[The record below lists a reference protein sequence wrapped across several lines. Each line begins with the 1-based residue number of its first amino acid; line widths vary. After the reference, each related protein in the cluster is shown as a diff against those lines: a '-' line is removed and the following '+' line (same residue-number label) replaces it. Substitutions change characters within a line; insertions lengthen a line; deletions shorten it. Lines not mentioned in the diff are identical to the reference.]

1 MPARTAA
8 LLLLAAVAATAQAQT
23 APTAAQPVSAPP
35 TVAPQPAFASDRI
48 SVSVVGQGPDV
59 VLIPGLGSS
68 PAVWREAVAAVPGY
82 RYHLVQVKGFAGVAA
97 EANGEG
103 EVVGPVAEEIAR
115 YIAER
120 HLDRPALVG
129 HSLGGTWAMLV
140 ATAHPDLV
148 GRVMV
153 VDMLPFLGAVL
164 GGPGATVPE
173 IEPRAAVIRQQ
184 AMARTEEQRAA
195 EIERDVAG
203 MVRNQSRLPDALR
216 DAAASDPAVTAEA
229 YYDLLVT
236 DLRAQLARYRGP
248 LTVLWVVPAGM
259 PVTEPDMALYYQA
272 SYAAA
277 PNRTLT
283 HIPNSAHFIMW
294 DAPERFQRELRN
306 FLSPNGGAPT
316 TGG

>member
-1 MPARTAA
+1 MLRTIA
-8 LLLLAAVAATAQAQT
+8 LLLIAAGSAAQAQPAPASAPAAATA
-23 APTAAQPVSAPP
+23 AA
-35 TVAPQPAFASDRI
+35 QPAFASQRI
-48 SVSVVGQGPDV
+48 SVEVVGQGPDV

-82 RYHLVQVKGFAGVAA
+82 RYHLVQVKGFAGVPA

-103 EVVGPVAEEIAR
+103 EVVAPVAQEIAR
-115 YIAER
+115 YITEQR
-120 HLDRPALVG
+120 LDRPALVG
-129 HSLGGTWAMLV
+129 HSMGGTWAMLV
-140 ATAHPDLV
+140 ATAHPDLI

-173 IEPRAAVIRQQ
+173 IEPRAAALRQET
-184 AMARTEEQRAA
+184 MARTAEQRAA
-195 EIERDVAG
+195 EIERDVRS

-216 DAAASDPAVTAEA
+216 DAQTSDPAVTAEA

-248 LTVLWVVPAGM
+248 LTVLWVVPNGF
-259 PVTEPDMALYYQA
+259 PVTEAQMALYYQA
-272 SYAAA
+272 SFAAA
-277 PNRTLT
+277 PNKTLT